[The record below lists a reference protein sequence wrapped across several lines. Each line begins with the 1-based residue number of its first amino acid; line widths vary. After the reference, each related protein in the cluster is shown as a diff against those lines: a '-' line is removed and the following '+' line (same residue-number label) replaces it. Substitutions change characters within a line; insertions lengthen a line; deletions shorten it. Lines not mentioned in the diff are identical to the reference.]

1 MPTLNRVKKVD
12 AFYCAGVFRTG
23 LDLLMLS
30 DSEKWIENLSYIY
43 FSLWKVVG

>member
-1 MPTLNRVKKVD
+1 MPTLKRVKKV
-12 AFYCAGVFRTG
+12 AVFYCAGYFRAG

-43 FSLWKVVG
+43 FSVWKVVG